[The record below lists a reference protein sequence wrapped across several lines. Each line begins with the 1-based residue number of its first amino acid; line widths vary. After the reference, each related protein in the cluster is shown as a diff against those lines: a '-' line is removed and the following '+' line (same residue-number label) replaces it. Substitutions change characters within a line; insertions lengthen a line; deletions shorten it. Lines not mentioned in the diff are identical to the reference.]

1 MAKTRKLALMAV
13 LTAISLTVFVIEAQI
28 PVPIPIP
35 GAKLGIAN
43 MITLVAMSVLGRRE
57 AGAILAVRILMG
69 SMFAGGVSG
78 LMFSLAG
85 GALAYAVMCLLI
97 KLFPQKLMWVVSIF
111 AAIAHNAGQLIVSV
125 VISGTVSILVYAPA
139 LLAAGIATG
148 AFTGVG
154 AMYLTRALLSLD
166 KSSH

>member
-28 PVPIPIP
+28 PAPLPIP

-43 MITLVAMSVLGRRE
+43 MITLVAMLLLGRKE

-78 LMFSLAG
+78 LMFSVAG

-97 KLFPQKLMWVVSIF
+97 GVFPEKLVWVVSVF
-111 AAIAHNAGQLIVSV
+111 AAIAHNAGQLAVSV
-125 VISGTVSILVYAPA
+125 LISGTVSLLVYAPA
-139 LLAAGIATG
+139 LLAVGIVTG

-154 AMYLTRALLSLD
+154 AMYLARALRSLD
-166 KSSH
+166 KRSN